1 MLITSDRERERER
14 EIDWLIIFLPVEVCN
29 PTYKVIHTG
38 KLQDKQP
45 EFFNKKLAREEN
57 KR

>member
-1 MLITSDRERERER
+1 MLITSDRERER